1 MTILEM
7 MEKRKKAWEAAKNFA
22 ESHRTENGTM
32 SDEDYGTYQ
41 NMEKEISDFTRE
53 IQRMQ
58 REEQMEQALS
68 QPVNAPLTGKPMKAG
83 EPEEK
88 TGRASDQYR
97 RDMITALRTNFRQ
110 VSNLLQEGVDSDGG
124 YLVPE
129 EYDSRLVDVLTEN
142 NIMRTLGHKLTTSG
156 LHKINI
162 TATKPAALWV
172 EEGGQLTFSDATFGQ
187 ITIDAYKLAVGVKIT
202 NELLYDNAFNL
213 ESYIIQEFG
222 KALGNAEED
231 AFLNGDGNK
240 KPLGLFHADGGATAD
255 VTTGTIGKIDA
266 DDILNLI
273 YALKRPYRKNAKF
286 IMNDATIAE
295 VRKLKDKNGAYMWQP
310 ALTLDEP
317 DRLMGYPIYTSAY
330 APVIKAGD
338 PAIAFGDFS
347 YYNIADR
354 GTRSFQ
360 ELKELYAET
369 DVTGFIAKERVDG
382 KLILPEAVHLLTVKA
397 SASSGN

>member
-7 MEKRKKAWEAAKNFA
+7 IEKRKKAWEAAKNFA

-32 SDEDYGTYQ
+32 TDEDYGTYQ

-58 REEQMEQALS
+58 REEQMEQALA
-68 QPVNAPLTGKPMKAG
+68 QPVNSPLTGKPMRSG

-88 TGRASDQYR
+88 TGRASAQYK
-97 RDMITALRTNFRQ
+97 RDMITALRTNFKQ
-110 VSNLLQEGVDSDGG
+110 VSNILQEGVDSDGG

-156 LHKINI
+156 LHKINM

-255 VTTGTIGKIDA
+255 VTTSTVGKIDA
-266 DDILNLI
+266 DDVLNLI

-295 VRKLKDKNGAYMWQP
+295 IRKLKDKNGAYMWQP

-317 DRLMGYPIYTSAY
+317 DRLLGYPIYTSAY
-330 APVIKAGD
+330 APTLKAGD

-382 KLILPEAVHLLTVKA
+382 KLILPEAVHLLTVKK
-397 SASSGN
+397 SS

>member
-156 LHKINI
+156 LHKINM

-202 NELLYDNAFNL
+202 NELLNDNAFNL

-231 AFLNGDGNK
+231 AFLNGDGNH

-273 YALKRPYRKNAKF
+273 YALKRPYRKNSAF
-286 IMNDATIAE
+286 IMNDQII
-295 VRKLKDKNGAYMWQP
+295 NI
-310 ALTLDEP
+310 TLNN
-317 DRLMGYPIYTSAY
+317 
-330 APVIKAGD
+330 
-338 PAIAFGDFS
+338 F
-347 YYNIADR
+347 
-354 GTRSFQ
+354 
-360 ELKELYAET
+360 
-369 DVTGFIAKERVDG
+369 
-382 KLILPEAVHLLTVKA
+382 LLLRYTVKICYKR
-397 SASSGN
+397 